1 MAEIV
6 NLRLVRKRK
15 ARADKEVRAA
25 QNRVAFGRTKVERDV
40 SKAESNLAERRL
52 DLHRRDEETE

>member
-15 ARADKEVRAA
+15 ARADKEARAA
-25 QNRVAFGRTKVERDV
+25 QNRVAFGRTKIERDV
-40 SKAESNLAERRL
+40 SKAENNLTERRL